1 MLPEFSQP
9 GDRFTIEARVG
20 SGGMGDIF
28 RGIDRETGQTV
39 AVKLLRQTASPS
51 ERTRF
56 AREIAILADLRH
68 PNIVQYV
75 GHGTWADGRLF
86 LAMEW
91 LEGEDLGQRQR
102 RAALGMRDAV
112 EVVRRSAAAM
122 AAVHARGV
130 IHRDLKLSNIFLI
143 HGRGTAI
150 KLIDFGV
157 VKPPEPDDFPTERG
171 QIIGTPHFMAP
182 EQARGEGIDARADV
196 YSLGSV
202 LFRLVTGRNVF
213 ETEHIIALLG
223 RLVIEDAPTASSVRF
238 DVPEPLD
245 QVISRAISRRRE
257 DRYENGGELARALAR
272 VGALNNDPPATDR
285 SASAIRKAVPD
296 ISPPSSVSPGDQTP
310 ARPGTSERRV
320 VAVVLYDLGGTKLT
334 PEVDAAVRE
343 VLGADARFEALAGG
357 RMVAV
362 LGVER
367 SKGDEALR
375 AARAALTVARALNA
389 QADPHSSADGEE
401 PPELARVAVAVG
413 HAVRGRANLAGQA
426 LDRAARQLDMTAPGM
441 VRIDGYAAAAL
452 EGRFVLQ
459 ERNDSQGG
467 VLLREDQSGFGARQ
481 LLGRATPTVGR
492 EKEIALLL
500 GIYNEMADDGT
511 PRAAL
516 VTGPAGIGKSRVRA
530 EMMARLETASRRP
543 ESLLC
548 RGDAMSRGSSLSALG
563 RALRALMGVHDGE
576 QPHEQVTKVKNHVA
590 VRLPRTLRFLAAF
603 LGELIGVP
611 FPDENDEPLRAAR
624 ASAQLMQSRMRMA
637 LEAFVRAQPT
647 PLVLFIEDMHWA
659 DDTTIDLVDWLL
671 GCPDLR
677 FGVFAFAR
685 PEVQTRL
692 PQLWERRNLTR
703 LTLSPLSPLAA
714 ERLVAAALPQAEP
727 SVRANVVRRAGG
739 NALFL
744 EELIR
749 YAAEGREELPLT
761 VQALVQARLDR
772 MSPDLRQVLRAA
784 AVFGQSF
791 WSGGVE
797 ALLGATAAADLNEL
811 TQVEIITRQNES
823 RIAEQ
828 DEWIFRQALV
838 RDAAYASILEEDRA
852 AMHLAAGAWLES
864 VGDVDVG
871 LIARHAD
878 AGGDL
883 PRAASLYARATRQ
896 AYTNGAQLE
905 TALDLADRGL
915 ACGAEGGVRAQ
926 LLIAKAQVCSFLG
939 RLQDAVSAAE
949 EAARIAPSGSDL
961 WGESQRIVA
970 TALIEAGKSADG
982 DARAAWALGP
992 EFAGLSLPIRAA
1004 IMAARVRGLI
1014 DMGAPGHA
1022 LALADQAV
1030 EAALASGALDATLR
1044 AMDARTFALMSVGD
1058 LSQAVTSGT
1067 ALIETAESAGDL
1079 VLATR
1084 GRNNTCSVLN
1094 HLGMFEE
1101 GPGHGRARPP
1111 RRPRPAH
1118 AHPRRLRPPQRR
1130 HVLRPPRQPR
1140 RGDQRPAPR
1149 RPHRRRDRRRP
1160 PPHPHPLLRGHLPRL
1175 ARRPRRPGRRPQPLP
1190 LHRRRDPTEPQPL
1203 LGRPSSSWPRCS
1215 SPAATWRAPSRPP
1228 ARPPAAS
1235 PPAPSRSGTSTC
1247 ASPSSSPSSPSTAR
1261 KRPTPPSTAP
1271 SAPSSSTPPPS
1282 AAPTTA
1288 APSSPATRRSAAS
1301 SSSPAS
1307 ASATRC
1313 PSSLTGS
1320 RRSSRP
1326 RADPIATGRA
1336 WPLPAAQLPAI
1347 AFGLPMVSAVTHTIA
1362 RRGMKRSMNI
1372 DTLLKNPDTTFLR
1385 HPKSAP
1391 SPTAAHASAVWNAT
1405 LNAAGSVCPEAWWNS
1420 VSVPPGHRQHT
1431 RTGVARSS

>member
-1 MLPEFSQP
+1 LVLPEFSQP
-9 GDRFTIEARVG
+9 TDRFAIEARVG

-28 RGIDRETGQTV
+28 RGVDRETGQAV
-39 AVKLLRQTASPS
+39 AIKLLRSTASPH

-56 AREIAILADLRH
+56 AREIGILADLRH

-75 GHGTWADGRLF
+75 GHGTWHDGRLF

-91 LEGEDLGQRQR
+91 LDGEDLSQRQR
-102 RAALGMRDAV
+102 RAPLGMRDAV

-143 HGRGTAI
+143 HGRGTAV

-157 VKPPEPDDFPTERG
+157 VKPPEPDDYPTERG

-182 EQARGEGIDARADV
+182 EQARGEAIDVRADV

-213 ETEHIIALLG
+213 ETEHVIALLG
-223 RLVIEDAPTASSVRF
+223 RLVIEDPPSASSVRF

-245 QVISRAISRRRE
+245 IVISRAIARSRDQRF
-257 DRYENGGELARALAR
+257 DNGGELARALAR
-272 VGALNNDPPATDR
+272 VGPLNNDPPATDK
-285 SASAIRKAVPD
+285 SASAIRKHVPE
-296 ISPPSSVSPGDQTP
+296 IAGPPSSGSGVMSDAVPT

-320 VAVVLYDLGGTKLT
+320 VAVVLYDLGGATLT

-343 VLGADARFEALAGG
+343 VLGEDTRFEALAGG

-367 SKGDEALR
+367 SRGDEPMR
-375 AARAALTVARALNA
+375 AARAALTVARALDGVR
-389 QADPHSSADGEE
+389 QIGEDGFPVDP
-401 PPELARVAVAVG
+401 ARVAVAVG
-413 HAVRGRANLAGQA
+413 HAVRGRANLAGEA
-426 LDRAARQLDMTAPGM
+426 LERAARQLDMAAPGM
-441 VRIDGYAAAAL
+441 VRIDAHAAAAI
-452 EGRFVLQ
+452 EGRFVVQ
-459 ERNDSQGG
+459 EDSQGG
-467 VLLREDQSGFGARQ
+467 VLLREDSSGFGARQ

-500 GIYNEMADDGT
+500 GIYNEMAEDGT

-530 EMMARLETASRRP
+530 EMMARLEAAPRRP
-543 ESLLC
+543 EILLC

-611 FPDENDEPLRAAR
+611 FPDESDEPLRAAR

-692 PQLWERRNLTR
+692 PQLWERRNVTR

-714 ERLVAAALPQAEP
+714 ERLVTAALPQADP
-727 SVRANVVRRAGG
+727 SIRASIVRRAGG

-772 MSPDLRQVLRAA
+772 MSPALRQVLRAA

-791 WSGGVE
+791 WTGGVE
-797 ALLGATAAADLNEL
+797 ALLDKPAAIDLAEL
-811 TQVEIITRQNES
+811 QQAEIITRQNES
-823 RIAEQ
+823 RIAGQ
-828 DEWIFRQALV
+828 DEWMFRQALV

-852 AMHLAAGAWLES
+852 EMHLAAGAWLES

-883 PRAASLYARATRQ
+883 PRAAALYARATRQ
-896 AYTNGAQLE
+896 AYTNGGQLE
-905 TALDLADRGL
+905 TALELADRGL
-915 ACGAEGGVRAQ
+915 ACGAEGGTRAQ
-926 LLIAKAQVCSFLG
+926 LLVSKAQASFYLG
-939 RLQDAVSAAE
+939 RLHDTVGAAE
-949 EAARIAPSGSDL
+949 EASRLAPTGSDL
-961 WGESQRIVA
+961 WGEAQRLTA
-970 TALIEAGKSADG
+970 AALIESGRAADG

-992 EFAGLSLPIRAA
+992 DFAGLSLPIRAA

-1014 DMGAPGHA
+1014 DLGAPAHA

-1044 AMDARTFALMSVGD
+1044 AMDARLFALMHVSD
-1058 LSQAVTSGT
+1058 LSRAVEAGNR
-1067 ALIETAESAGDL
+1067 LIETAENAGDL

-1084 GRNNTCSVLN
+1084 GRCNTGSVLN

-1101 GPGHGRARPP
+1101 AQAMLERALFDARAR
-1111 RRPRPAH
+1111 RMRILEASALHNAGMSYARLGNLDEGISCQRQAARIVDETGSH
-1118 AHPRRLRPPQRR
+1118 RLRINARCYEAIFLIWRGAPGDLAAA
-1130 HVLRPPRQPR
+1130 HNLAHYVCEETRQSPSLYTVALFVAAR
-1140 RGDQRPAPR
+1140 VQ
-1149 RPHRRRDRRRP
+1149 
-1160 PPHPHPLLRGHLPRL
+1160 L
-1175 ARRPRRPGRRPQPLP
+1175 ARRYLESAAEAAREVNQRLAAGPVEEWDEYIRLTFVESLLALGHENEAQAALDVAFRVVCDHAAAIGRPD
-1190 LHRRRDPTEPQPL
+1190 HRRAFLTRNEEVRQIVDL
-1203 LGRPSSSWPRCS
+1203 ARLRLGR
-1215 SPAATWRAPSRPP
+1215 
-1228 ARPPAAS
+1228 
-1235 PPAPSRSGTSTC
+1235 
-1247 ASPSSSPSSPSTAR
+1247 
-1261 KRPTPPSTAP
+1261 
-1271 SAPSSSTPPPS
+1271 
-1282 AAPTTA
+1282 
-1288 APSSPATRRSAAS
+1288 
-1301 SSSPAS
+1301 
-1307 ASATRC
+1307 
-1313 PSSLTGS
+1313 
-1320 RRSSRP
+1320 
-1326 RADPIATGRA
+1326 
-1336 WPLPAAQLPAI
+1336 
-1347 AFGLPMVSAVTHTIA
+1347 GLPEFVD
-1362 RRGMKRSMNI
+1362 RR
-1372 DTLLKNPDTTFLR
+1372 
-1385 HPKSAP
+1385 
-1391 SPTAAHASAVWNAT
+1391 
-1405 LNAAGSVCPEAWWNS
+1405 
-1420 VSVPPGHRQHT
+1420 
-1431 RTGVARSS
+1431 

>member
-1 MLPEFSQP
+1 VLPEFSQRT
-9 GDRFTIEARVG
+9 DRFVIEARVG

-28 RGIDRETGQTV
+28 RALDRETGQPV
-39 AVKLLRQTASPS
+39 AVKLLRATAAAT

-75 GHGTWADGRLF
+75 SHGTWEDGRLF

-102 RAALGMRDAV
+102 RAPLGMREAV

-130 IHRDLKLSNIFLI
+130 IHRDLKLSNIFLV
-143 HGRGTAI
+143 HGRGTAV

-157 VKPPEPDDFPTERG
+157 VKPPEPDEFPTERG

-223 RLVIEDAPTASSVRF
+223 RLVIEDAPSASSVRF
-238 DVPEPLD
+238 DVPEALD
-245 QVISRAISRRRE
+245 QVIQIALSRQRE
-257 DRYENGGELARALAR
+257 QRYENGGELSRALAR
-272 VGALNNDPPATDR
+272 VGTLNNDPPATDK
-285 SASAIRKAVPD
+285 SASAIRKAVPEVT
-296 ISPPSSVSPGDQTP
+296 PPSGQSSPGNVSPHDIQRS
-310 ARPGTSERRV
+310 RPGTSERRV
-320 VAVVLYDLGGTKLT
+320 VAVVLYDLGGAALS
-334 PEVDAAVRE
+334 PEVDAAVRD
-343 VLGADARFEALAGG
+343 VLGEDTRFEALAGG

-367 SKGDEALR
+367 SKGDEAIR
-375 AARAALTVARALNA
+375 AARAALTVARALLA
-389 QADPHSSADGEE
+389 APADSADGEPVE
-401 PPELARVAVAVG
+401 PPRVAVAVG
-413 HAVRGRANLAGQA
+413 HAVRGRANLAGEA
-426 LDRAARQLDMTAPGM
+426 LERAARQLELAAPGM
-441 VRIDGYAAAAL
+441 VRIDGHAAAAV

-459 ERNDSQGG
+459 DDSQGG
-467 VLLREDQSGFGARQ
+467 VLLREDASGFGSRQ

-500 GIYNEMADDGT
+500 GIYGEMAEDGT

-516 VTGPAGIGKSRVRA
+516 VTGPAGIGKSRVRS
-530 EMMARLETASRRP
+530 ELMARLETAERRP
-543 ESLLC
+543 EILLC
-548 RGDAMSRGSSLSALG
+548 RGDTMSRGSSLSALG

-576 QPHEQVTKVKNHVA
+576 PPHAQITKVKNHVA

-624 ASAQLMQSRMRMA
+624 AGAQLMQSRLRSA
-637 LEAFVRAQPT
+637 LEAFARAQPT

-692 PQLWERRNLTR
+692 PQLWERRHVTR

-714 ERLVAAALPQAEP
+714 ERLVAAALPAAEP
-727 SVRANVVRRAGG
+727 SLRASVVRRAGG

-772 MSPDLRQVLRAA
+772 MSAALRQVLRAA

-797 ALLGATAAADLNEL
+797 ALLDRVAAVDMAEL
-811 TQVEIITRQNES
+811 QHAEIITRQNES
-823 RIAEQ
+823 RIAGQ
-828 DEWIFRQALV
+828 DEWMFRQALV
-838 RDAAYASILEEDRA
+838 RDAAYASVLEEDRA
-852 AMHLAAGAWLES
+852 ALHLAAGAWLES

-883 PRAASLYARATRQ
+883 PRAAALYARATRQ

-905 TALDLADRGL
+905 TALELADRGL
-915 ACGAEGGVRAQ
+915 ACGAEGGIRGQ
-926 LLIAKAQVCSFLG
+926 LLIAKAQVSSFLG
-939 RLQDAVSAAE
+939 RLNDAIAAAQDAAQTTPA
-949 EAARIAPSGSDL
+949 GSDM
-961 WGESQRIVA
+961 WGEAQRITA
-970 TALIEAGKSADG
+970 TALIEAGRGAEG

-992 EFAGLSLPIRAA
+992 DFAGLSLAIRSA

-1014 DMGAPGHA
+1014 DLGAPAQA

-1030 EAALASGALDATLR
+1030 EAARASGALDATVR
-1044 AMDARTFALMSVGD
+1044 AVDARTIALMHVGD
-1058 LSQAVTSGT
+1058 LSGAVASGT

-1084 GRNNTCSVLN
+1084 GRSNTGSVLN

-1101 GPGHGRARPP
+1101 AQVMLERALHDARV
-1111 RRPRPAH
+1111 RRMRILEAFALHNAGMSYARLGNLDEGISSQRH
-1118 AHPRRLRPPQRR
+1118 AARIADETGAARLR
-1130 HVLRPPRQPR
+1130 VLTRCYEAIFLVW
-1140 RGDQRPAPR
+1140 RGAPGDLGAAHTLAR
-1149 RPHRRRDRRRP
+1149 YAGEEAHGSPS
-1160 PPHPHPLLRGHLPRL
+1160 LYLVALFVLAKVQL
-1175 ARRPRRPGRRPQPLP
+1175 ARRYLESALEAAREVNQRLAAGPVEEWDEYMRLTLVEALYTMDHREEGDAALEDAFRAVVARASTIGRGD
-1190 LHRRRDPTEPQPL
+1190 HRRAFLTRNEEVRRVVEL
-1203 LGRPSSSWPRCS
+1203 GGERLGRVL
-1215 SPAATWRAPSRPP
+1215 PP
-1228 ARPPAAS
+1228 FTDR
-1235 PPAPSRSGTSTC
+1235 
-1247 ASPSSSPSSPSTAR
+1247 
-1261 KRPTPPSTAP
+1261 
-1271 SAPSSSTPPPS
+1271 
-1282 AAPTTA
+1282 
-1288 APSSPATRRSAAS
+1288 
-1301 SSSPAS
+1301 
-1307 ASATRC
+1307 
-1313 PSSLTGS
+1313 
-1320 RRSSRP
+1320 
-1326 RADPIATGRA
+1326 
-1336 WPLPAAQLPAI
+1336 
-1347 AFGLPMVSAVTHTIA
+1347 
-1362 RRGMKRSMNI
+1362 
-1372 DTLLKNPDTTFLR
+1372 
-1385 HPKSAP
+1385 
-1391 SPTAAHASAVWNAT
+1391 
-1405 LNAAGSVCPEAWWNS
+1405 
-1420 VSVPPGHRQHT
+1420 
-1431 RTGVARSS
+1431 